1 MDSAPL
7 VRASENLTSG
17 PPNFQAE
24 FQRRLGANF
33 DGPAPAHES
42 VLREYFR
49 VLVKRRW
56 VVITAVAVIFGLT
69 AIATLR
75 ATRIYQ
81 ASGSI
86 AINKPDPFLSFKDGG
101 GDAGDSDNTDVD
113 TEVRIL
119 RSDLL
124 AMQVIKQ
131 LNLDRRPE
139 LGGQGIPSDGRL
151 GLTTDELAPD
161 SAQTSDIV
169 AGFKSNLAVTSVPG
183 TRIIDIQYRSPDS
196 GLAARVVNTL
206 ISTYE
211 EQNFKTKFESTER
224 TSDWL
229 SKQLADLQMKVESS
243 QEKLVQYQKEHDI
256 LGIDEKQ
263 NIITSKLD
271 ELNRELTIAESDR
284 MEKEALYH
292 LVQAPDLGTAL
303 AAVNGEPDSQGN
315 SASSTSA
322 LLEKLR
328 EQQADLKVQMALLS
342 TQFGPSYPKVTEID
356 SQLKETDAQI
366 QLELKKV
373 TDRVRGNTWPL
384 HNERAC

>member
-1 MDSAPL
+1 M
-7 VRASENLTSG
+7 
-17 PPNFQAE
+17 
-24 FQRRLGANF
+24 
-33 DGPAPAHES
+33 
-42 VLREYFR
+42 
-49 VLVKRRW
+49 
-56 VVITAVAVIFGLT
+56 VITAVAVIFGLT
-69 AIATLR
+69 AIATLGPPES
-75 ATRIYQ
+75 I

-101 GDAGDSDNTDVD
+101 GDTGDSDNTDVD

-271 ELNRELTIAESDR
+271 ELNRELTMPDR
-284 MEKEALYH
+284 IQWRRKRY
-292 LVQAPDLGTAL
+292 GTWSRL
-303 AAVNGEPDSQGN
+303 QIWERPGRGEWR
-315 SASSTSA
+315 T
-322 LLEKLR
+322 
-328 EQQADLKVQMALLS
+328 
-342 TQFGPSYPKVTEID
+342 
-356 SQLKETDAQI
+356 
-366 QLELKKV
+366 
-373 TDRVRGNTWPL
+373 
-384 HNERAC
+384 